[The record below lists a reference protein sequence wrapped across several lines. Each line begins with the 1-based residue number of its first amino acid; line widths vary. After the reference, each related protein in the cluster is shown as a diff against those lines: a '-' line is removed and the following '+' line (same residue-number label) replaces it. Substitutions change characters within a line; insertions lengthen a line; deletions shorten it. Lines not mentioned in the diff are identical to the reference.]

1 MTDVSRPNP
10 LRPSVPVPPLSLR
23 TPVWENTST
32 GTCGR
37 VIMSTDNQGRA
48 KEQPQHCQFV
58 ITRLITPCLIA
69 FSLLILGLGWHA
81 PAHAAGGL
89 LVSSNPVTD
98 PKALLRLAL
107 PVDEPNIRQIQ
118 NSLEDIRYQLR
129 LKRWRA
135 IEGDVKT
142 AQRTLERHRQDI
154 LNHIAPGDQAVAV
167 TRLNAISTGLT
178 DLAALVPNRDK
189 IAVFVAQDALLD
201 QVGALEALMVRE
213 FPFQIPE
220 EYAHLPQL
228 LGRATVKIVTNKG
241 DLIVVLD
248 GYNAP
253 ITAGNFLDLVQQ
265 GFYNHLPFTRAEESY
280 VVQAGDPPGDADGY
294 VDPRTGHIRR
304 IPLEIKV
311 QGDEQPLYGT
321 TLEAAGRYLDKPV
334 LPFAAYGTL
343 AMARSES
350 DPNSASSQFFFLL
363 FEPELTPA
371 GINLLDGR
379 YAVFGYLIDG
389 KPVLEKIRAGDE
401 IERVEI
407 LEGAEHLVNATPPAV
422 NQAALELPILNPQF

>member
-1 MTDVSRPNP
+1 M
-10 LRPSVPVPPLSLR
+10 
-23 TPVWENTST
+23 
-32 GTCGR
+32 
-37 VIMSTDNQGRA
+37 
-48 KEQPQHCQFV
+48 QPFIAHALTV
-58 ITRLITPCLIA
+58 LTLCLCLFGL
-69 FSLLILGLGWHA
+69 FSL

-107 PVDEPNIRQIQ
+107 PVDDPYIRQIQ
-118 NSLEDIRYQLR
+118 SSLEDIRYQLR

-142 AQRTLERHRQDI
+142 AQRTLENHQQDI
-154 LNHIAPGDQAVAV
+154 LNQVAPGARPQATA
-167 TRLNAISTGLT
+167 LLEKIKNE
-178 DLAALVPNRDK
+178 LAELATIVPNRDK
-189 IAVFVAQDALLD
+189 IAVFQTQDKILD
-201 QVGALEALMVRE
+201 QVGELEALMVRE
-213 FPFQIPE
+213 FPFQVPD
-220 EYAHLPQL
+220 EYAQLPQL

-265 GFYNHLPFTRAEESY
+265 HFYDHLPFTRAEESY
-280 VVQAGDPPGDADGY
+280 VVQAGDPPGKADGY
-294 VDPRTGHIRR
+294 VDPRTGQIRR

-311 QGDEQPLYGT
+311 QGDSEPLYGT
-321 TLEAAGRYLDKPV
+321 TLETAGRYLDKPV

-343 AMARSES
+343 AMARSEA

-379 YAVFGYLIDG
+379 YAVFGYLVQG
-389 KPVLEKIRAGDE
+389 KEVLEKIRAGDE
-401 IERVEI
+401 IQTIEI
-407 LEGAEHLVNATPPAV
+407 LNGAEHLVNATPADA
-422 NQAALELPILNPQF
+422 NQTALELPILNPPPQF

>member
-1 MTDVSRPNP
+1 MVTQPNP
-10 LRPSVPVPPLSLR
+10 SASARNHRLLNRIPGMLR
-23 TPVWENTST
+23 
-32 GTCGR
+32 
-37 VIMSTDNQGRA
+37 
-48 KEQPQHCQFV
+48 
-58 ITRLITPCLIA
+58 
-69 FSLLILGLGWHA
+69 LLTALMVGWFLLGWPT
-81 PAHAAGGL
+81 PAHATAKGL

-107 PVDEPNIRQIQ
+107 PVEDPHIRQIQ
-118 NSLEDIRYQLR
+118 SSLEDVRYQLR

-135 IEGDVKT
+135 IEADVKA
-142 AQRTLERHRQDI
+142 AQRTLDQHQQDI
-154 LNHIAPGDQAVAV
+154 LDQVALEHRPAA
-167 TRLNAISTGLT
+167 TTHLNAISTGLT
-178 DLAALVPNRDK
+178 DLAALIARRDK
-189 IAVFVAQDALLD
+189 PAVLAAQDALLD
-201 QVGALEALMVRE
+201 HVGALEALMVQE
-213 FPFQIPE
+213 FPFSIPE

-294 VDPRTGHIRR
+294 VDPRTGRIRR
-304 IPLEIKV
+304 IPLEIRV
-311 QGDEQPLYGT
+311 QGDKQPLYGT
-321 TLEAAGRYLDKPV
+321 TLEAAGRYLEKPV

-343 AMARSES
+343 AMARDEF

-389 KPVLEKIRAGDE
+389 KSVLEKIRAGDE
-401 IERVEI
+401 IERIEI
-407 LEGAEHLVNATPPAV
+407 LNGAENLVNATPLPAK
-422 NQAALELPILNPQF
+422 QALLEWSTLNPQF

>member
-1 MTDVSRPNP
+1 MGKYQHRF
-10 LRPSVPVPPLSLR
+10 L
-23 TPVWENTST
+23 WESAMFNE
-32 GTCGR
+32 R
-37 VIMSTDNQGRA
+37 NQGREKGQTTRKVA
-48 KEQPQHCQFV
+48 IITPIPQLG
-58 ITRLITPCLIA
+58 TRLMTQ
-69 FSLLILGLGWHA
+69 LLTLLTLSSWLLGLLCCT

-89 LVSSNPVTD
+89 LVASNPVTD

-107 PVDEPNIRQIQ
+107 PVTDPDIRQLQ
-118 NSLEDIRYQLR
+118 SSLEDIRYQLR

-142 AQRTLERHRQDI
+142 AQRTLERHRQDW
-154 LNHIAPGDQAVAV
+154 LDQIAPGDRAAAE
-167 TRLNAISTGLT
+167 TRLNAISAGLS
-178 DLAALVPNRDK
+178 DLASLIPNRDK
-189 IAVFVAQDALLD
+189 IAVFVAQDAVLD
-201 QVGALEALMVRE
+201 EVGALEALMVRE
-213 FPFQIPE
+213 FPFTIPD
-220 EYAHLPQL
+220 EYAQYPQL
-228 LGRATVKIVTNKG
+228 LGRATVKIITNKG
-241 DLIVVLD
+241 DMTVILD

-280 VVQAGDPPGDADGY
+280 VVQAGDPPGPAEGY
-294 VDPRTGHIRR
+294 IDPRTGQIRR

-321 TLEAAGRYLDKPV
+321 TLETAGRYLDKPV

-343 AMARSES
+343 AMARTES

-379 YAVFGYLIDG
+379 YAVFGYLVEG
-389 KPVLEKIRAGDE
+389 KAVLEKIRAGDE
-401 IERVEI
+401 IETIEI
-407 LEGAEHLVNATPPAV
+407 LNGAEHLVNATPRSV
-422 NQAALELPILNPQF
+422 NQAALEVPILNPQF

>member
-1 MTDVSRPNP
+1 MGKYQHGF
-10 LRPSVPVPPLSLR
+10 L
-23 TPVWENTST
+23 WEGAMFNERNQST
-32 GTCGR
+32 GRGQT
-37 VIMSTDNQGRA
+37 A
-48 KEQPQHCQFV
+48 PQPSFMTP
-58 ITRLITPCLIA
+58 ITHIVMRLIPPCLTA
-69 FSLLILGLGWHA
+69 LALSCLLLGLFSFP
-81 PAHAAGGL
+81 PAYAAGGL

-107 PVDEPNIRQIQ
+107 PVTDPAIRQLQ
-118 NSLEDIRYQLR
+118 SSLEDIRYQLR

-142 AQRTLERHRQDI
+142 AQRTLERHRQTWLDQ
-154 LNHIAPGDQAVAV
+154 IAPGDQAVA
-167 TRLNAISTGLT
+167 TTHLDAISTGLT
-178 DLAALVPNRDK
+178 DLAALIPNRDK
-189 IAVFVAQDALLD
+189 IAVSVALDAILD
-201 QVGALEALMVRE
+201 HVGELEALMVRE
-213 FPFQIPE
+213 FPFTIPAA
-220 EYAHLPQL
+220 YAQYPQL
-228 LGRATVKIVTNKG
+228 RGRATVKIITNKG
-241 DLIVVLD
+241 DMTVVLD

-294 VDPRTGHIRR
+294 IDPRTGQTRR
-304 IPLEIKV
+304 IPLEIKI

-321 TLEAAGRYLDKPV
+321 TLETAGRYLDKPM

-343 AMARSES
+343 AMARTES

-379 YAVFGYLIDG
+379 YAVFGYLVEG
-389 KPVLEKIRAGDE
+389 KEVLEKIRAGDE
-401 IERVEI
+401 IETIEI
-407 LEGAEHLVNATPPAV
+407 LDGAEHLVNATPRMT
-422 NQAALELPILNPQF
+422 NQTALELPIPNPQF

>member
-1 MTDVSRPNP
+1 
-10 LRPSVPVPPLSLR
+10 
-23 TPVWENTST
+23 
-32 GTCGR
+32 
-37 VIMSTDNQGRA
+37 MSTQG
-48 KEQPQHCQFV
+48 
-58 ITRLITPCLIA
+58 TRKHREPSQRQNLA
-69 FSLLILGLGWHA
+69 RRVWQLLTAGALVGFLLGCLGLA
-81 PAHAAGGL
+81 PAYAAGGL
-89 LVSSNPVTD
+89 LVASNPVTD

-107 PVDEPNIRQIQ
+107 PVTEPHIRQIEH
-118 NSLEDIRYQLR
+118 SLEDIRQQLR
-129 LKRWRA
+129 LKRWRSLENDIKA
-135 IEGDVKT
+135 
-142 AQRTLERHRQDI
+142 AQRTLEQYRQEMLSQVAPAQQATAATLMTD
-154 LNHIAPGDQAVAV
+154 LNQ
-167 TRLNAISTGLT
+167 GLA
-178 DLAALVPNRDK
+178 DLAALVSRRDK
-189 IAVFVAQDALLD
+189 TAILAAQDALLD

-213 FPFQIPE
+213 FPFAIPP

-280 VVQAGDPPGDADGY
+280 VVQAGDPPGEADGY
-294 VDPRTGHIRR
+294 VDPRTGQIRR

-311 QGDEQPLYGT
+311 QGEQQPLYGT

-343 AMARSES
+343 AMARQES

-389 KPVLEKIRAGDE
+389 QSVLAKIRAGDT
-401 IERVEI
+401 IERMEI
-407 LEGAEHLVNATPPAV
+407 LDGAEHLVNATPV
-422 NQAALELPILNPQF
+422 NQAIPELPTLNPLF

>member
-1 MTDVSRPNP
+1 MFNER
-10 LRPSVPVPPLSLR
+10 
-23 TPVWENTST
+23 
-32 GTCGR
+32 
-37 VIMSTDNQGRA
+37 NQGREKGQTTRKVA
-48 KEQPQHCQFV
+48 IITPIPQLG
-58 ITRLITPCLIA
+58 TRLMTQ
-69 FSLLILGLGWHA
+69 LLTLLTLSSWLLGLLCCT

-89 LVSSNPVTD
+89 LVASNPVTD

-107 PVDEPNIRQIQ
+107 PVTDPDIRQLQ
-118 NSLEDIRYQLR
+118 SSLEDIRYQLR

-142 AQRTLERHRQDI
+142 AQRTLERHRQDW
-154 LNHIAPGDQAVAV
+154 LDQIAPGDRAAAE
-167 TRLNAISTGLT
+167 TRLNAISAGLS
-178 DLAALVPNRDK
+178 DLASLIPNRDK
-189 IAVFVAQDALLD
+189 IAVFVAQDAVLD
-201 QVGALEALMVRE
+201 EVGALEALMVRE
-213 FPFQIPE
+213 FPFTIPD
-220 EYAHLPQL
+220 EYAQYPQL
-228 LGRATVKIVTNKG
+228 LGRATVKIITNKG
-241 DLIVVLD
+241 DMTVILD

-280 VVQAGDPPGDADGY
+280 VVQAGDPPGPAEGY
-294 VDPRTGHIRR
+294 IDPRTGQIRR

-321 TLEAAGRYLDKPV
+321 TLETAGRYLDKPV

-343 AMARSES
+343 AMARTES

-379 YAVFGYLIDG
+379 YAVFGYLVEG
-389 KPVLEKIRAGDE
+389 KAVLEKIRAGDE
-401 IERVEI
+401 IETIEI
-407 LEGAEHLVNATPPAV
+407 LNGAEHLVNATPRSV
-422 NQAALELPILNPQF
+422 NQAALEVPILNPQF